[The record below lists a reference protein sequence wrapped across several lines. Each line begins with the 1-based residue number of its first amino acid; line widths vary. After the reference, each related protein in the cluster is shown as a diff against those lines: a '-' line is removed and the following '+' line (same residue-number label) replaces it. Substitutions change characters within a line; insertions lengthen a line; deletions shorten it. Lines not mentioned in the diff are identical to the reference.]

1 MKNDFKHKVVVVTG
15 ATGGIGR
22 ALSWRFATAGARIVL
37 IDLDTEQLSALQ
49 NQVERSGTEVLSIE
63 CDITD
68 YERCQAA
75 MQEVVDRFGGID
87 VLINNAGI
95 SHHSQFPETDMSV
108 FREIMEV
115 NYFGAIHCTKAAL
128 DSLVQRHGMIISMS
142 STGGFAPMLG
152 RVAYS
157 ASKHAL
163 HGLFESLRVELKESG
178 VRVMIVCP
186 GATATDMRKTTMDG
200 AGNPLELPTDAA
212 GSVASPPDVAD
223 AVYRGAVDNRRILI
237 HSKMSKRDWFYWK
250 FFPALFEYKLY
261 KQQQADIDHHITS
274 ITSDQ
279 EVTHG

>member
-37 IDLDTEQLSALQ
+37 IDLDLEQLSALQ

-68 YERCQAA
+68 FERCQVA
-75 MQEVVDRFGGID
+75 MQQVVDQFGGID

-95 SHHSQFPETDMSV
+95 SHQSKFAETDMCV
-108 FREIMEV
+108 FRRVMDV

-128 DSLVQRHGMIISMS
+128 ESLVQRHGMIISLS

-163 HGLFESLRVELKESG
+163 HGLFESLRVELKEKG
-178 VRVMIVCP
+178 VRVMIVARRCHRR
-186 GATATDMRKTTMDG
+186 GR
-200 AGNPLELPTDAA
+200 LAA
-212 GSVASPPDVAD
+212 GCGGCDIPRC
-223 AVYRGAVDNRRILI
+223 RG
-237 HSKMSKRDWFYWK
+237 
-250 FFPALFEYKLY
+250 
-261 KQQQADIDHHITS
+261 
-274 ITSDQ
+274 
-279 EVTHG
+279 